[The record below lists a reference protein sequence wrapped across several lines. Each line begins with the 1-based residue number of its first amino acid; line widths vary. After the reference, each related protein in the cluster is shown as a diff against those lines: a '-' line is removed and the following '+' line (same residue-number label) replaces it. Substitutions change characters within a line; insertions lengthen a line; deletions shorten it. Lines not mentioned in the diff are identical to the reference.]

1 MDFGLISSSAIEE
14 KNLHV
19 SLFFIFQLQ
28 SLIPFVQLPPNEA
41 VCEEYGLKSTDLPEK
56 LYR

>member
-1 MDFGLISSSAIEE
+1 MF
-14 KNLHV
+14 HF
-19 SLFFIFQLQ
+19 FFIFQLQ